1 MVTVFNPQAL
11 SDPGPTA
18 ASGLISS
25 GMGTAS
31 NMLMNRSQNRM
42 NLINQLL
49 QSGGLAAREYLTRKN
64 EQEQGQDTLQA
75 LIDTGMIPAGT
86 KDKPYQIPEGANIDP
101 KALTSVA
108 GQYGPL
114 AQLRAANYYANIG
127 KTGSETGSP
136 YGNEI
141 LEYGLRK
148 AQEVGGIKPTAT
160 GGAEP
165 SPSYDPTTGTY
176 IAGASEQPR
185 PQNLIEQKARLAV
198 ETQRE
203 ELNKTIREQKT
214 KKLYADELGNNDVN
228 AYTKSL
234 QTYRQAPDKPPVT
247 YAINGRTLQNN
258 EMAQVDRTD
267 WLRTKQGLSSKELF
281 DIEQSYTKKK
291 VFNKELLALYQEIR
305 PYVAKGALQQIANN
319 IRVNPNYLATVKDPI
334 AAKIF
339 ALDKALRGQ
348 KALEIAV
355 ATQGSKPAK
364 DDVDAILRGLPDI
377 LSNQQV
383 FDEQLGMFLGQNT
396 INTINEGIV
405 FDKVADVKDLG
416 TAFEK
421 TFNKPYEYGEVFAS
435 TPERA
440 LEAFKPLPQRQSQA
454 PRPSDKAMNRVNQ
467 AKGQPVPAAGGSSQ
481 LSKAKLLLQQMEE
494 QDNAAAGKIIRA
506 R

>member
-49 QSGGLAAREYLTRKN
+49 QTGGLAAREYLTRKN

-86 KDKPYQIPEGANIDP
+86 DFKIPEGANIDA
-101 KALTSVA
+101 KAIASVA
-108 GQYGPL
+108 NMYSPT
-114 AQLRAANYYANIG
+114 AQARLAANMVNAG
-127 KTGSETGSP
+127 KGASETGV
-136 YGNEI
+136 GGGTELVNKGVEI
-141 LEYGLRK
+141 LNK
-148 AQEVGGIKPTAT
+148 VGGIKPSTM
-160 GGAEP
+160 GGTEP
-165 SPSYDPTTGTY
+165 TPSYDPTTGTY
-176 IAGASEQPR
+176 IAGASEQPP
-185 PQNLIEQKARLAV
+185 PQNLIEQKARLAI
-198 ETQRE
+198 EAQQE
-203 ELNKTIREQKT
+203 ELEKTRREQKT

-281 DIEQSYTKKK
+281 DIEQAYTKKK
-291 VFNKELLALYQEIR
+291 AFNKELLALYQEIR

-383 FDEQLGMFLGQNT
+383 FEEQLGMFLGQNT

-454 PRPSDKAMNRVNQ
+454 PRPSAAAMNRVNQ
-467 AKGQPVPAAGGSSQ
+467 AKGQPAPAANNIDAQIQQ
-481 LSKAKLLLQQMEE
+481 LEALRAKKLKE
-494 QDNAAAGKIIRA
+494 QAGR
-506 R
+506 